1 MDNIKKNYKKLNN
14 VISYINNK
22 YYIGKLYL
30 LIDIL
35 FCKIKYKANLNDY
48 KMFSMYLLNNK
59 ERKTILTSGKNLILI
74 NKLNDYSKLHIFENK
89 NEFNE
94 VFGDYLKRKW
104 MFINRKNY
112 NEFECFIKNMDYI
125 IAKPNDN
132 TEGKRIEKIKVGDYS
147 IKELYNY
154 LKDKD
159 LLLVEEVIKQHNYL
173 NKLYSK
179 SINRVTVVTIL
190 YNDITY
196 IISINLNLGNN
207 SIVDSLK
214 RGGMTNKIDIE
225 TGTSLH
231 PFCDRGLNNYYFH
244 PVTKEKINNIKLPYI
259 NEIKSLVKDL
269 SKIIKTVRYVSWDIA
284 ITNDGP
290 ILIGASPLPN
300 IYYQFYVHNEDNKG
314 IMPLI
319 DEILNKETHVD
330 SIEIKKDEMISYPSR
345 IKLQ

>member
-319 DEILNKETHVD
+319 DEILNKETPVD
-330 SIEIKKDEMISYPSR
+330 SIEIKKDDKLSISN
-345 IKLQ
+345 

>member
-59 ERKTILTSGKNLILI
+59 ERKTILTSGKNLILT

-319 DEILNKETHVD
+319 DEILNKETPVD
-330 SIEIKKDEMISYPSR
+330 SIEIKKDDKFYPSR

>member
-59 ERKTILTSGKNLILI
+59 ERKTILTSGKNLILT

-94 VFGDYLKRKW
+94 VFDDYLKRKW

-112 NEFECFIKNMDYI
+112 NEFDCFIKNMDYI

-132 TEGKRIEKIKVGDYS
+132 TEGKRIEKIKVGDYNS

-319 DEILNKETHVD
+319 DEILNKETPVD
-330 SIEIKKDEMISYPSR
+330 SIEIKKDDKLSISN
-345 IKLQ
+345 

>member
-59 ERKTILTSGKNLILI
+59 ERKTILTSGKNLILT

-319 DEILNKETHVD
+319 DEILNKETPVD
-330 SIEIKKDEMISYPSR
+330 SIEIKKDD
-345 IKLQ
+345 KLSIRN

>member
-1 MDNIKKNYKKLNN
+1 MNNIKKNYKRLNN

-30 LIDIL
+30 LIDI
-35 FCKIKYKANLNDY
+35 FICKIKYKANLNDY

-59 ERKTILTSGKNLILI
+59 ERKTILTSGKNLILT

-269 SKIIKTVRYVSWDIA
+269 SKIIKTVRYVNWDIA

-319 DEILNKETHVD
+319 DEILNKETPVD
-330 SIEIKKDEMISYPSR
+330 SIEIKKDDKLSISN
-345 IKLQ
+345 

>member
-1 MDNIKKNYKKLNN
+1 MNNIKNNYKKLNN

-59 ERKTILTSGKNLILI
+59 ERKTLLTSGKNLVLT
-74 NKLNDYSKLHIFENK
+74 NKLNDYNKLHIFEYK

-94 VFGDYLKRKW
+94 VFNNYLKRKW
-104 MFINRKNY
+104 MFINRKNF
-112 NEFECFIKNMDYI
+112 NEFENFIKNMDYI

-132 TEGKRIEKIKVGDYS
+132 TKGKRIEKIKVGDYNT
-147 IKELYNY
+147 KELYNY

-173 NKLYSK
+173 NKLYNK

-244 PVTKEKINNIKLPYI
+244 PITKEKINNIKLPYI
-259 NEIKSLVKDL
+259 NEVKSLVKDL

-284 ITNDGP
+284 ITNNGP

-300 IYYQFYVHNEDNKG
+300 IYYQFYIHNENNEG

-319 DEILNKETHVD
+319 DEILNQELPVD
-330 SIEIKKDEMISYPSR
+330 SIEIKKDDKLSISN
-345 IKLQ
+345 

>member
-59 ERKTILTSGKNLILI
+59 ERKTILTSGKNLILT

-132 TEGKRIEKIKVGDYS
+132 TEGKRIEKIKVGDYNS

-319 DEILNKETHVD
+319 DEILNKEAPVD
-330 SIEIKKDEMISYPSR
+330 SIEIKKDDKLSISN
-345 IKLQ
+345 

>member
-59 ERKTILTSGKNLILI
+59 ERKTILTSGKNLILT

-319 DEILNKETHVD
+319 DEILNKETSVD
-330 SIEIKKDEMISYPSR
+330 SIEIKKDDKLSISN
-345 IKLQ
+345 

>member
-1 MDNIKKNYKKLNN
+1 MNNIKKNYKRLNN

-30 LIDIL
+30 LIDI
-35 FCKIKYKANLNDY
+35 FICKIKYKANLNDY

-59 ERKTILTSGKNLILI
+59 ERKTLLTSGKNLVLA
-74 NKLNDYSKLHIFENK
+74 NKLNDNSQLHIFLYK
-89 NEFNE
+89 NEFND
-94 VFGDYLKRKW
+94 VFNDYLKRKW

-112 NEFECFIKNMDYI
+112 NEFESFIKNMDYI
-125 IAKPNDN
+125 IAKPNNN
-132 TEGKRIEKIKVGDYS
+132 TNGKKIEKIKVGEYD
-147 IKELYNY
+147 IKKLYNY

-159 LLLVEEVIKQHNYL
+159 LLLIEEVIKQHDYL
-173 NKLYSK
+173 NKLYNK
-179 SINRVTVVTIL
+179 SINRVTVITLL

-244 PVTKEKINNIKLPYI
+244 PITKEKINNIKLPYI
-259 NEIKSLVKDL
+259 NEIKLLVKDL
-269 SKIIKTVRYVSWDIA
+269 SNIIKSVRYVSWDIA

-290 ILIGASPLPN
+290 ILLGASPPLPN
-300 IYYQFYVHNEDNKG
+300 IYQFFIHNEDNKG
-314 IMPLI
+314 ILPLI
-319 DEILNKETHVD
+319 NEILNKESSVD
-330 SIEIKKDEMISYPSR
+330 SIEIKKDDKLSISN
-345 IKLQ
+345 

>member
-30 LIDIL
+30 LINIL

-59 ERKTILTSGKNLILI
+59 ERKTILTSGKNLILT

-319 DEILNKETHVD
+319 DEILNKETPVD
-330 SIEIKKDEMISYPSR
+330 SIEIKKDDKLSISN
-345 IKLQ
+345 

>member
-59 ERKTILTSGKNLILI
+59 ERKTILTSGKNLILT

-179 SINRVTVVTIL
+179 SINRVTVVKIL

-319 DEILNKETHVD
+319 DEILNKETPVD
-330 SIEIKKDEMISYPSR
+330 SIEIKKDDKLSISN
-345 IKLQ
+345 

>member
-59 ERKTILTSGKNLILI
+59 ERKTILTSGKNLILT

-132 TEGKRIEKIKVGDYS
+132 TEGKRIEKIKVGDYNS

-319 DEILNKETHVD
+319 DEILNKETPVD
-330 SIEIKKDEMISYPSR
+330 SIEIKKDDKLSISN
-345 IKLQ
+345 

>member
-59 ERKTILTSGKNLILI
+59 ERKTILTSGKNLILT

-94 VFGDYLKRKW
+94 VFDDYLKRKW

-132 TEGKRIEKIKVGDYS
+132 TEGKRIEKIKVGDYNS

-319 DEILNKETHVD
+319 DEILNKETPVD
-330 SIEIKKDEMISYPSR
+330 SIEIKKDDKLSISN
-345 IKLQ
+345 

>member
-59 ERKTILTSGKNLILI
+59 ERKTLLTSGKNLVLT
-74 NKLNDYSKLHIFENK
+74 NKLNNNSQLHIFLYK
-89 NEFNE
+89 NEFND
-94 VFGDYLKRKW
+94 VFNDYLKRKW

-112 NEFECFIKNMDYI
+112 NEFENFIKNMDYI
-125 IAKPNDN
+125 IAKPNNN
-132 TEGKRIEKIKVGDYS
+132 TNGKKIEKIKVGDYS

-319 DEILNKETHVD
+319 DEILNKETPVD
-330 SIEIKKDEMISYPSR
+330 SIEIKKDDKLSISN
-345 IKLQ
+345 

>member
-59 ERKTILTSGKNLILI
+59 ERKTILTSGKNLILT

-159 LLLVEEVIKQHNYL
+159 LLLIEEVIKQHNYL

-319 DEILNKETHVD
+319 DEILNKETPVD
-330 SIEIKKDEMISYPSR
+330 SIEIKKDDKLSISN
-345 IKLQ
+345 

>member
-59 ERKTILTSGKNLILI
+59 ERKTILTSGKNLILT

-214 RGGMTNKIDIE
+214 REGMTNKIDIE

-319 DEILNKETHVD
+319 DEILNKETPVD
-330 SIEIKKDEMISYPSR
+330 SIEIKKDDKLSISN
-345 IKLQ
+345 

>member
-1 MDNIKKNYKKLNN
+1 MDNIKKLNN

-59 ERKTILTSGKNLILI
+59 ERKTILTSGKNLILT

-319 DEILNKETHVD
+319 DEILNKETPVD
-330 SIEIKKDEMISYPSR
+330 SIEIKKDDKLSISN
-345 IKLQ
+345 

>member
-30 LIDIL
+30 LIDI
-35 FCKIKYKANLNDY
+35 FICKIKYKANLNDY

-59 ERKTILTSGKNLILI
+59 ERKTILTSGKNLILA

-94 VFGDYLKRKW
+94 VFDDYLKRKW

-214 RGGMTNKIDIE
+214 RGGMTNKLDIE

-319 DEILNKETHVD
+319 DEILNKEVPVD
-330 SIEIKKDEMISYPSR
+330 SIEIKKDDKLSISN
-345 IKLQ
+345 

>member
-1 MDNIKKNYKKLNN
+1 MNNIKKNYKRLNN

-59 ERKTILTSGKNLILI
+59 ERKTILTSGKNLILT

-94 VFGDYLKRKW
+94 VFDDYLKRKW

-319 DEILNKETHVD
+319 DEILNKETPVD
-330 SIEIKKDEMISYPSR
+330 SIEIKKDDKLSISN
-345 IKLQ
+345 

>member
-59 ERKTILTSGKNLILI
+59 ERKTILTSGKNLILT

-269 SKIIKTVRYVSWDIA
+269 SKIIKTIRYVSWDIA

-319 DEILNKETHVD
+319 DEILNKETPVD
-330 SIEIKKDEMISYPSR
+330 SIEIKKDDKLSISN
-345 IKLQ
+345 

>member
-59 ERKTILTSGKNLILI
+59 ERKTILTSGKNLILT

-231 PFCDRGLNNYYFH
+231 PFCDRGLYNYYFH

-319 DEILNKETHVD
+319 DEILNKETPVD
-330 SIEIKKDEMISYPSR
+330 SIEIKKDDKLSISN
-345 IKLQ
+345 

>member
-59 ERKTILTSGKNLILI
+59 ERKTILTSGKNLILT

-207 SIVDSLK
+207 SVVDSLK

-319 DEILNKETHVD
+319 DEILNKETPVD
-330 SIEIKKDEMISYPSR
+330 SIEIKKDDKLSISN
-345 IKLQ
+345 

>member
-59 ERKTILTSGKNLILI
+59 ERKTILTSGKNLILT

-94 VFGDYLKRKW
+94 VFDDYLKRKW

-214 RGGMTNKIDIE
+214 RGGMTNKMDIE

-319 DEILNKETHVD
+319 DEILNKEAPVD
-330 SIEIKKDEMISYPSR
+330 SIEIKKDDKLSISN
-345 IKLQ
+345 

>member
-59 ERKTILTSGKNLILI
+59 EKKTILTSGKNLILT

-330 SIEIKKDEMISYPSR
+330 SIEIKKDDKLSISN
-345 IKLQ
+345 

>member
-290 ILIGASPLPN
+290 ILIGANPLPN

-319 DEILNKETHVD
+319 DEILNKETPVD
-330 SIEIKKDEMISYPSR
+330 SIEIKKDDKLSISN
-345 IKLQ
+345 

>member
-1 MDNIKKNYKKLNN
+1 MNNIKKNYKRLNN

-30 LIDIL
+30 LIDI
-35 FCKIKYKANLNDY
+35 FICKIKYKANLNDY

-59 ERKTILTSGKNLILI
+59 ERKTLLTSGKNLVLA
-74 NKLNDYSKLHIFENK
+74 NKLNNNSQLHIFLYK
-89 NEFNE
+89 NEFND
-94 VFGDYLKRKW
+94 VFNDYLKRKW

-112 NEFECFIKNMDYI
+112 NEFESFIKNMDYI
-125 IAKPNDN
+125 IAKPNNN
-132 TEGKRIEKIKVGDYS
+132 TNGKKIEKIKVGEYD
-147 IKELYNY
+147 IKKLYNY

-159 LLLVEEVIKQHNYL
+159 LLLIEEVIKQHDYL
-173 NKLYSK
+173 NKLYNK
-179 SINRVTVVTIL
+179 SINRVTVITLL

-244 PVTKEKINNIKLPYI
+244 PITKEKINNIKLPYI
-259 NEIKSLVKDL
+259 NEIKLLVKEL
-269 SKIIKTVRYVSWDIA
+269 SNKIKSVKYVSWDIA

-290 ILIGASPLPN
+290 ILLGTSPLPN
-300 IYYQFYVHNEDNKG
+300 IYQFFIHNEDNKG
-314 IMPLI
+314 ILPLI
-319 DEILNKETHVD
+319 NEILNKESSVD
-330 SIEIKKDEMISYPSR
+330 SIEIKKDDKSCPSQ

>member
-59 ERKTILTSGKNLILI
+59 ERKTILTSGKNLILT

-319 DEILNKETHVD
+319 DGILNKETPVD
-330 SIEIKKDEMISYPSR
+330 SIEIKKDDKLSISN
-345 IKLQ
+345 

>member
-59 ERKTILTSGKNLILI
+59 ERKTILTSGKNLILT

-269 SKIIKTVRYVSWDIA
+269 SKIINTVRYVSWDIA

-319 DEILNKETHVD
+319 DEILNKETPVD
-330 SIEIKKDEMISYPSR
+330 SIEIKKDDKLSISN
-345 IKLQ
+345 

>member
-48 KMFSMYLLNNK
+48 KIFSMYLLNNK
-59 ERKTILTSGKNLILI
+59 ERKTILTSGKNLILT

-319 DEILNKETHVD
+319 DEILNKETPVD
-330 SIEIKKDEMISYPSR
+330 SIEIKKDDKLSISN
-345 IKLQ
+345 

>member
-59 ERKTILTSGKNLILI
+59 ERKTILTSGKNLILT

-159 LLLVEEVIKQHNYL
+159 LLLVEDVIKQHNYL

-319 DEILNKETHVD
+319 DEILNKETPVD
-330 SIEIKKDEMISYPSR
+330 SIEIKKDDKLSISN
-345 IKLQ
+345 

>member
-1 MDNIKKNYKKLNN
+1 MNNIKKNYKRLNN

-59 ERKTILTSGKNLILI
+59 ERKTLLTSGKNLVLT
-74 NKLNDYSKLHIFENK
+74 NKLNNNSQLHIFLYK
-89 NEFNE
+89 NEFND
-94 VFGDYLKRKW
+94 VFNDYLKRKW

-112 NEFECFIKNMDYI
+112 NEFENFIKNMDYI
-125 IAKPNDN
+125 IAKPNNN
-132 TEGKRIEKIKVGDYS
+132 TNGKKIEKIKVGDYS

-319 DEILNKETHVD
+319 DEILNKETPVD
-330 SIEIKKDEMISYPSR
+330 SIEIKKDDKLSISN
-345 IKLQ
+345 

>member
-59 ERKTILTSGKNLILI
+59 ERKTILTSGKNLILT

-330 SIEIKKDEMISYPSR
+330 SIEIKKDDKLSISN
-345 IKLQ
+345 

>member
-1 MDNIKKNYKKLNN
+1 MNNIKKNYKRLNN

-30 LIDIL
+30 LIDI
-35 FCKIKYKANLNDY
+35 FICKIKYKANLNDY

-59 ERKTILTSGKNLILI
+59 ERKTLLTSGKNLVLA
-74 NKLNDYSKLHIFENK
+74 NKLNDNSQLHIFLYK
-89 NEFNE
+89 NEFND
-94 VFGDYLKRKW
+94 VFNDYLKRKW

-112 NEFECFIKNMDYI
+112 NEFESFIKNMDYI
-125 IAKPNDN
+125 IAKPNNN
-132 TEGKRIEKIKVGDYS
+132 TNGKKIEKIKVGEYD
-147 IKELYNY
+147 IKKLYNY

-159 LLLVEEVIKQHNYL
+159 LLLIEEVIKQHDYL
-173 NKLYSK
+173 NKLYNK
-179 SINRVTVVTIL
+179 SINRVTVITLL

-244 PVTKEKINNIKLPYI
+244 PITKEKINNIKLPYI
-259 NEIKSLVKDL
+259 NEIKLLVKDL
-269 SKIIKTVRYVSWDIA
+269 SNIIKSVRYVSWDIA

-290 ILIGASPLPN
+290 ILLGASPPLPN
-300 IYYQFYVHNEDNKG
+300 IYQFFIHNEDNKG
-314 IMPLI
+314 ILPLI
-319 DEILNKETHVD
+319 NEILNKESSVD
-330 SIEIKKDEMISYPSR
+330 SIEIKKDDSCPSQ

>member
-59 ERKTILTSGKNLILI
+59 ERKTILTSGKNLILT

-214 RGGMTNKIDIE
+214 RGGMTNKIDIG

-319 DEILNKETHVD
+319 DEILNKETPVD
-330 SIEIKKDEMISYPSR
+330 SIEIKKDDKLSISN
-345 IKLQ
+345 

>member
-59 ERKTILTSGKNLILI
+59 ERKTILTSGKNLILT

-207 SIVDSLK
+207 FIVDSLK

-319 DEILNKETHVD
+319 DEILNKETPVD
-330 SIEIKKDEMISYPSR
+330 SIEIKKDDKLSISN
-345 IKLQ
+345 